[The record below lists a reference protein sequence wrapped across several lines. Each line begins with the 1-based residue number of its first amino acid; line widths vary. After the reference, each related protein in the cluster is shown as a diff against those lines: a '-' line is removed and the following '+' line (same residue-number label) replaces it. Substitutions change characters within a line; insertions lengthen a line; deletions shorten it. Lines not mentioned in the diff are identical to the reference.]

1 MINGRFTKRKMFT
14 NDEIVSSLAFLAEI
28 GRLSNEE
35 LKERGLKIGEAQKVN
50 HFLSAVSRG
59 ESTCLPKQATTLL
72 RLTPLLLE
80 RGSNTV
86 HFVLMSAAPRVID
99 AYQKATDLEEK
110 RTYADA
116 IKTAGM
122 ISVSRRLGATTHDN
136 RVKEFQMF
144 EPFIG
149 ETPEY
154 REAKEKFMKRNRYSK
169 TLLNS
174 IGKQATGAVRI
185 NPYGRRYTGQ
195 NTYE

>member
-154 REAKEKFMKRNRYSK
+154 REAKEKFMKRNRIGRIA
-169 TLLNS
+169 LNS
-174 IGKQATGAVRI
+174 VGKQAESAVRV
-185 NPYGRRYTGQ
+185 NPYGVHYTGHR
-195 NTYE
+195 TYE